1 MSNISSKKKKFA
13 EIKKKSLGAGPI
25 RPNSLSF
32 SKSIGGF
39 RPKNI
44 TLLDHLDEVFC
55 PFLRCISAKKKWS
68 WVAA

>member
-1 MSNISSKKKKFA
+1 MSHISSKKKKIA
-13 EIKKKSLGAGPI
+13 KKKTVLDAGPI

-32 SKSIGGF
+32 LKSIGGF